1 MQHRGTNAAVYA
13 GWRGET
19 VCGNGARPSLEGH
32 RSRAHDAAGEGQDSL
47 ALWLEEKH
55 ETDRTHHTA
64 QWSDSLC
71 PRSTHLPYVCLQARN
86 QEKAQSMLYRFREAQ
101 NAELGIGIK
110 NERRPTNSASVTS
123 VREADKWRGNI
134 IREISRKVS
143 KIQDSGLT
151 EYQVRDLN
159 DRINKLFREKRHW
172 EYRIKELGGPDY
184 RRGSSRV
191 LDAEGKEVPGSR
203 GYRYFGRAKELPGV
217 KELFEHQQTL
227 EDAPK
232 TRAEM
237 HKAVGADYYGYRD
250 EEDGKLVAYE
260 TALRQ
265 AMYGQEIAYDKSEGL
280 GDPPAADDGVDP
292 SASFEETRNVYKYV
306 DECVP
311 TLSEVEA
318 WLVRKRKQE
327 LMDQFLG

>member
-1 MQHRGTNAAVYA
+1 M
-13 GWRGET
+13 
-19 VCGNGARPSLEGH
+19 
-32 RSRAHDAAGEGQDSL
+32 
-47 ALWLEEKH
+47 
-55 ETDRTHHTA
+55 
-64 QWSDSLC
+64 
-71 PRSTHLPYVCLQARN
+71 ARN

-184 RRGSSRV
+184 RMRREKRFRV
-191 LDAEGKEVPGSR
+191 VEVTDTLAERKSYPALKSCLSISKGIP
-203 GYRYFGRAKELPGV
+203 A
-217 KELFEHQQTL
+217 L

-265 AMYGQEIAYDKSEGL
+265 AMYEQEIAYDKSEGL
-280 GDPPAADDGVDP
+280 GDPPAADDGADP